1 KMQAWLTDALIKI
14 SMQEK
19 KVFIIE
25 THSDALVRRIRLRIV
40 DESSEL
46 TEDHVAIYHLER
58 DEEGTSTLL
67 NRVAV
72 NSDGDITWPN
82 EFMDVEIQDTIRIQE
97 LKIQK
102 IMNSKG
108 VH

>member
-1 KMQAWLTDALIKI
+1 M
-14 SMQEK
+14 
-19 KVFIIE
+19 
-25 THSDALVRRIRLRIV
+25 
-40 DESSEL
+40 
-46 TEDHVAIYHLER
+46 
-58 DEEGTSTLL
+58 
-67 NRVAV
+67 AV